1 MRTTAISTPFLLLS
15 AVGVVVDCRRSTW
28 CCGYDNDN
36 GKRTPCAM
44 AMATMEIDGRARVA
58 IERECLETGRRI
70 YLWMTFTI
78 FVCLSLSSHLRVSY
92 EKGKKSDTKNG
103 GKNSEAKWR
112 ERKCCEAGRNIAQPS
127 TALRPP
133 PPAFHSQ
140 ISDSFEKGSM
150 NITGMVDN
158 ITAIDTT

>member
-1 MRTTAISTPFLLLS
+1 MRARIDYDDSGVGGLLEIENENYPL
-15 AVGVVVDCRRSTW
+15 STW

-70 YLWMTFTI
+70 YLCMTFTI

-133 PPAFHSQ
+133 PSAACFPLTDFRFVREGQ
-140 ISDSFEKGSM
+140 YEYYGR
-150 NITGMVDN
+150 G
-158 ITAIDTT
+158 

>member
-1 MRTTAISTPFLLLS
+1 
-15 AVGVVVDCRRSTW
+15 
-28 CCGYDNDN
+28 
-36 GKRTPCAM
+36 M

-127 TALRPP
+127 TVCWRVESGVERRLEVTTRRVTTYAVIDYGL
-133 PPAFHSQ
+133 A
-140 ISDSFEKGSM
+140 IELNGS
-150 NITGMVDN
+150 
-158 ITAIDTT
+158 AIRSAAKI